1 MRIARTAREMGIEPV
16 GVFASNDADAFHA
29 RVMARSVD
37 LGSGA
42 PAETY
47 LSIPRL
53 LAAAAESGADA
64 VHPGYGFLSENPAFA
79 RAVTDAGLLW
89 IGPPAEAIE
98 KMGDKLEARR
108 RMREAGV
115 PVVPGSDAVAG
126 AEGSLA
132 ARAAE
137 LGFPLL
143 VKAAAGGGG
152 KGMARVDS
160 AEELAAAIDQTARVA
175 EAAFSDGRVY
185 VEKYFDRPRHVE
197 FQIFADRVGSVVHLF
212 ERECSVQRRHQKVI
226 EETPSSALDSRLR
239 ESMGRAAVEA
249 ARAVGY
255 VGAGTVEFLLDERR
269 NFYFLEMNTRLQVE
283 HPITEE
289 TLGVDLVRAQF
300 DIAAGA
306 PLPSAWRGGK
316 LSPQGH
322 AIELRLYAES
332 PVDFLPRSG
341 KILVWEEPGGPGVR
355 VDSGVEAGSRVGI
368 EFDPLLAKLGRSPR
382 RTAQRRSS
390 APSEPSGNGSSSEVE
405 TNAPLLRSVL
415 ESSDFRSGRYSTAL
429 RSRAFRGRAFPSRRT
444 PRGSPPP
451 SSSRAPP
458 VRPGSGSSRASGPL
472 GRPRRLEGRRVKITS
487 GARTAEVSA
496 EGAHA
501 SIDGSELAFRAI
513 RSDGAGDVEA
523 VEYRGRLRRRSH
535 RARRRS
541 RFRVVRR
548 PRVRVP
554 ARGGGRQKDRW
565 GRRRTRARIAHA
577 RARPKGARR
586 RRGDRHSRPGPPD
599 PRSDEDGTFDP
610 ISARWARRADR
621 VRRRGS
627 GRRRRRARRSRIIRV
642 DVADA
647 ERAGY
652 PPRMESWEDLAIQ
665 RPRLPPRVTV
675 SRSARATASRTRRP
689 RFRRT

>member
-1 MRIARTAREMGIEPV
+1 MSGLPRRVLIANRGEIAVRIARTAREMGIEPV

-368 EFDPLLAKLGRSPR
+368 EFDPLLAKLVV
-382 RTAQRRSS
+382 S
-390 APSEPSGNGSSSEVE
+390 APDRPAAIERAVRALGEWIVLGVE

-429 RSRAFRGRAFPSRRT
+429 IESL
-444 PRGSPPP
+444 PREGVPEPPDAAWIAAAVELASAARPAGGS
-451 SSSRAPP
+451 AT
-458 VRPGSGSSRASGPL
+458 SGSSALPD
-472 GRPRRLEGRRVKITS
+472 PWD
-487 GARTAEVSA
+487 AR
-496 EGAHA
+496 
-501 SIDGSELAFRAI
+501 DGW
-513 RSDGAGDVEA
+513 
-523 VEYRGRLRRRSH
+523 
-535 RARRRS
+535 
-541 RFRVVRR
+541 
-548 PRVRVP
+548 
-554 ARGGGRQKDRW
+554 RGG
-565 GRRRTRARIAHA
+565 A
-577 RARPKGARR
+577 
-586 RRGDRHSRPGPPD
+586 
-599 PRSDEDGTFDP
+599 
-610 ISARWARRADR
+610 
-621 VRRRGS
+621 
-627 GRRRRRARRSRIIRV
+627 
-642 DVADA
+642 
-647 ERAGY
+647 
-652 PPRMESWEDLAIQ
+652 
-665 RPRLPPRVTV
+665 
-675 SRSARATASRTRRP
+675 
-689 RFRRT
+689 